1 MNDREKNRGIYKLL
15 CNMKSLQRWEFNNN
29 YENFHYYDKLVG
41 KNWKSV
47 RLINDTVY
55 PNK

>member
-15 CNMKSLQRWEFNNN
+15 CNMKSLQRWELYNNN
-29 YENFHYYDKLVG
+29 ENFRYYDKLVV